1 MSSSKSDIGK
11 NCKLNPMSELH
22 RLVALNRVGG
32 WLVVGGWGQFFTVP
46 NLQKPQNLPHEPP
59 PPHPPKLV
67 WTGLFYCIIYQACL
81 VTWLQYSP
89 ATVEVPGTNPT
100 DASKL
105 NFFLVT
111 TKWGHVGKK
120 RFPIFK
126 SGLFRFLPPEGAR
139 RYDIISAYRSDRK
152 LKLGSKWGR
161 IEFPIH

>member
-1 MSSSKSDIGK
+1 M
-11 NCKLNPMSELH
+11 
-22 RLVALNRVGG
+22 
-32 WLVVGGWGQFFTVP
+32 
-46 NLQKPQNLPHEPP
+46 
-59 PPHPPKLV
+59 
-67 WTGLFYCIIYQACL
+67 

-100 DASKL
+100 DALKL

-152 LKLGSKWGR
+152 LKHSGPLLVVRGGLALLDLLPLC
-161 IEFPIH
+161 IIHFWNHWLKLDKMGVILTLN

>member
-1 MSSSKSDIGK
+1 M
-11 NCKLNPMSELH
+11 
-22 RLVALNRVGG
+22 
-32 WLVVGGWGQFFTVP
+32 GGWGQFFTVP
-46 NLQKPQNLPHEPP
+46 NLQKPQN
-59 PPHPPKLV
+59 
-67 WTGLFYCIIYQACL
+67 Q
-81 VTWLQYSP
+81 P

-100 DASKL
+100 DALKL
-105 NFFLVT
+105 NFFFVT